1 MMSIHFLRNRLIYIF
16 IGLVFLMGIFLV
28 VGFGYYL
35 STPFETEGN
44 EQIFFVRDG
53 STLNKVADD
62 LESKKIITGKPLFLL
77 WARLMGYSRSI
88 KAGEYCLSSGMPPL
102 KILEALSKGAVITHP
117 ITIPEGFTIEQ
128 IGELLEEKGLV
139 DIEEFLAVTGDPD
152 VAKRY
157 GISGHSLE
165 GYLYPDTYHFGRGL
179 SPASIVEVMIKHFWE
194 VTGPLREKIEQS
206 GMTIE
211 EVITLASIVEKE
223 TGRAEERPII
233 ASVFLNRLKKRMRLE
248 SDPTVIYGIKDF
260 SGNLK
265 KKHLTQ
271 RTPYNT
277 YVIRGLPPGPIA
289 NPGKKAIEAV
299 LFPANTNFLYFVSKN
314 DGSHYFSKTLT
325 EHNKAV
331 QKYQKKRGSRRR
343 KTS

>member
-1 MMSIHFLRNRLIYIF
+1 MPTHLLRNRLIYF
-16 IGLVFLMGIFLV
+16 VIGLVFLIGVFLF

-35 STPFETEGN
+35 SNPAEKRGDD
-44 EQIFFVRDG
+44 QVFFVREG
-53 STLNKVADD
+53 ATLNVVAGE
-62 LESKKIITGKPLFLL
+62 LESQGIIRGKSLFLL
-77 WARLMGYSRSI
+77 WARIMGHSRSI
-88 KAGEYCLSSGMPPL
+88 KAGEYRLSSAMPPL
-102 KILEALSKGAVITHP
+102 KILETLSKGTVITHP
-117 ITIPEGFTIEQ
+117 VTIPEGYTIKQ

-139 DIEEFLAVTGDPD
+139 KNEEFLAITGDPD

-157 GISGHSLE
+157 GVSGQSLE
-165 GYLYPDTYHFGRGL
+165 GYLYPDTYQFGRGL
-179 SPASIVEVMIKHFWE
+179 SPMSVVEVMVKHFLE
-194 VTGPLREKIEQS
+194 VIGPLREKIEQS

-233 ASVFLNRLKKRMRLE
+233 ASVFLNRLKKKMRLE
-248 SDPTVIYGIKDF
+248 TDPTVIYGIKDF

-289 NPGKKAIEAV
+289 NPGKEAIEAV
-299 LFPANTNFLYFVSKN
+299 LFPAKTDYLYFVSKN
-314 DGSHYFSKTLT
+314 DGSHYFSKTLV

-331 QKYQKKRGSRRR
+331 QKYQKKRRRR
-343 KTS
+343 HKKSS

>member
-1 MMSIHFLRNRLIYIF
+1 MPTHLLRNRLIYF
-16 IGLVFLMGIFLV
+16 VIGLVFLIGVFLF

-35 STPFETEGN
+35 STPAEKGGDD
-44 EQIFFVRDG
+44 QVFFVRDG
-53 STLNKVADD
+53 STLNEVTSE
-62 LESKKIITGKPLFLL
+62 LESKRIITGKRLFLL

-88 KAGEYCLSSGMPPL
+88 KAGEYRLSSAMPPL
-102 KILEALSKGAVITHP
+102 KILEILSKGAVITHP
-117 ITIPEGFTIEQ
+117 VTIPEGYTIKQ

-139 DIEEFLAVTGDPD
+139 KNEEFLAITGDLD

-157 GISGHSLE
+157 GISGQSLE
-165 GYLYPDTYHFGRGL
+165 GYLYPDTYQFDRGL
-179 SPASIVEVMIKHFWE
+179 SPMSVVEVIVKHFWE
-194 VTGPLREKIEQS
+194 VIGPLREKIEQS

-248 SDPTVIYGIKDF
+248 TDPTVIYGIKDF

-289 NPGKKAIEAV
+289 NPGKEAIEAV
-299 LFPANTNFLYFVSKN
+299 LFPAKTDYLYFVSKN
-314 DGSHYFSKTLT
+314 DGSHYFSKTLV

-331 QKYQKKRGSRRR
+331 EIYQKKKRMRR
-343 KTS
+343 KKSS

>member
-1 MMSIHFLRNRLIYIF
+1 MPTHLLRNRLIYF
-16 IGLVFLMGIFLV
+16 VIGVFFLIGVFLF
-28 VGFGYYL
+28 VGFGYYI
-35 STPFETEGN
+35 STPAEKGGN
-44 EQIFFVRDG
+44 EQVFLVRDG
-53 STLNKVADD
+53 STLNEVTGE
-62 LESKKIITGKPLFLL
+62 LESKRIITGKRLFLL

-88 KAGEYCLSSGMPPL
+88 KAGEYRLSSAMPPL
-102 KILEALSKGAVITHP
+102 KILETLSKGIVITHP
-117 ITIPEGFTIEQ
+117 VTIPEGFTIKQ

-139 DIEEFLAVTGDPD
+139 KNEEFLAITGDPD

-157 GISGHSLE
+157 GISGQSLE
-165 GYLYPDTYHFGRGL
+165 GYLYPDTYQFDRGL
-179 SPASIVEVMIKHFWE
+179 SPMSIVEVMIKHFWE

-211 EVITLASIVEKE
+211 EVITLASIVERE

-248 SDPTVIYGIKDF
+248 TDPTVIYGIKDF

-277 YVIRGLPPGPIA
+277 YVIRGLPLGPIA
-289 NPGKKAIEAV
+289 NPGKEAIEAV
-299 LFPANTNFLYFVSKN
+299 LFPAKTDYLYFVSKN

-325 EHNKAV
+325 DHNKAV
-331 QKYQKKRGSRRR
+331 QKYQKKRRTRCR